1 MKKLREFEEKCE
13 DEIEEGIIVMKMEQM
28 EYKMGENSQDTI
40 HPMIHN
46 DKTEEAEGVP
56 RKMNRWD
63 RKGYKSNEDSRIENE
78 IRG

>member
-1 MKKLREFEEKCE
+1 
-13 DEIEEGIIVMKMEQM
+13 
-28 EYKMGENSQDTI
+28 MGENSQDTI